1 MCGFGKL
8 YSYGPNQSINHFL
21 NAMYVQIKAIQQR
34 LWWWWILFNT
44 NHKFNSIRFQYY
56 SYTLTY
62 NKFFFWTSEI
72 VSKINVKKMKIVR
85 NTLYNFV
92 SFCLF
97 FLFVCSLFAHYGMII
112 LPFVVCYKNVKN
124 KTPMTKMYFNF
135 LFRKLIISQFF
146 REKEFF

>member
-1 MCGFGKL
+1 MNKIHRFFSTFKIRLLFICSPDTLIHTHLCWTIIMHITMIKMMMMCAVLGNCIHMVQI
-8 YSYGPNQSINHFL
+8 NQSINHFF

-97 FLFVCSLFAHYGMII
+97 LFVCSL
-112 LPFVVCYKNVKN
+112 
-124 KTPMTKMYFNF
+124 
-135 LFRKLIISQFF
+135 
-146 REKEFF
+146 